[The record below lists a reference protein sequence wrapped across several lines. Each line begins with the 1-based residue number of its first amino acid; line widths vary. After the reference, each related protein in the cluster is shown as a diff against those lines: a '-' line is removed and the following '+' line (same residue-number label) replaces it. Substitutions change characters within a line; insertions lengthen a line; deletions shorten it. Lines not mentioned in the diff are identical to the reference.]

1 MPTPEEPLMDDIA
14 TPAGRGW
21 RRIERFAYVDRPY
34 EDVWGWLA
42 GHLSTIGAP
51 LPGGGHTVE
60 LRIRP
65 GGVELSRPIRLR
77 VGGLVAGED
86 RARAALDWADASRP
100 HLFPQ
105 LEATLEVVPVPND
118 CRAFTQLGV
127 LARYRPPFGA
137 LGALGD
143 RLFGG
148 EVTDAALTT
157 FLDEIAAAV
166 AKHTS
171 APPPAEAQPP
181 DESTGLRRIL
191 LTVDGLAVR
200 PGGAVESHRVLAAV
214 PGVVKVDV
222 DPVAGLAAV
231 DHDPATCSP
240 AELTAAL
247 ESADFEDAFHAGG
260 AVPR

>member
-1 MPTPEEPLMDDIA
+1 LHSVTGVQTCALPI
-14 TPAGRGW
+14 
-21 RRIERFAYVDRPY
+21 YVDRSY

-51 LPGGGHTVE
+51 LPGGGHSVE

-65 GGVELSRPIRLR
+65 GGVEVSRLIRLR
-77 VGGLVAGED
+77 VGGLVAGEH

-105 LEATLEVVPVPND
+105 LEATLEVAPVPND
-118 CRAFTQLGV
+118 SRPFTQLGV

-143 RLFGG
+143 RLIGG

-157 FLDEIAAAV
+157 FLDELADAV
-166 AKHTS
+166 AKHTA
-171 APPPAEAQPP
+171 APTPSVSQPL

-200 PGGAVESHRVLAAV
+200 AGGAVEAHRALAAV

-222 DPVAGLAAV
+222 DPFTGLAAV
-231 DHDPATCSP
+231 DHDPAAWSP
-240 AELTAAL
+240 ADLAAAL

-260 AVPR
+260 AVAG